1 MIIIFVYAGKRSR
14 IMIKRNAIKAHK
26 DTEKQV
32 WKQINTKI
40 NEAINSGN
48 FYVTICIST
57 KEVKSIVKVLE
68 NSGYTVEADID
79 ESCGNSYIYI
89 CW

>member
-1 MIIIFVYAGKRSR
+1 MIQK
-14 IMIKRNAIKAHK
+14 NAAIAHK

-32 WKQINTKI
+32 WKQINTEI

-48 FYVTICIST
+48 FHVNIYIPT
-57 KEVKSIVKVLE
+57 KEVKSIVKALE

-79 ESCGNSYIYI
+79 ESCDNSYICI
-89 CW
+89 RW